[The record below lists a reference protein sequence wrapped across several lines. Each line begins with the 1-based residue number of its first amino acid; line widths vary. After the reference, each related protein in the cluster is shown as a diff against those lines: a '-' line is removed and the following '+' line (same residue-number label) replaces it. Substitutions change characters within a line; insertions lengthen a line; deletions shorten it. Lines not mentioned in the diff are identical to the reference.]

1 MLFSLVVVLVF
12 LAISFAHDGFH
23 HDGEN
28 GYKRCGTKD
37 LNEDEAREVE
47 ALSQKKYEEA
57 IKVHSAK
64 ALEEESIYPIDVYF
78 HIITTEPDGNGNV
91 QGDLTQ
97 QQVYQSMLV
106 LNRAWGGKKFN
117 LKAVNRVANNDWW
130 NLNVGSS
137 AESAMKSQ
145 LREGGAKTLNI
156 YSNRLRGGLLG
167 WATFPWWYDGNPSDD
182 GVVILD
188 TSVPGGSAAPYNEGD
203 TLVHEVGHW
212 AGLYHTFQGGCS
224 SDNDYVADTPA
235 QRNPTSGCPT
245 NEPDT
250 CSSPGID
257 PINNYMDYSY
267 DACMFE
273 FTRGQRVR
281 MRQQLAAYRL

>member
-1 MLFSLVVVLVF
+1 MKQGKLKHF
-12 LAISFAHDGFH
+12 L
-23 HDGEN
+23 
-28 GYKRCGTKD
+28 K
-37 LNEDEAREVE
+37 
-47 ALSQKKYEEA
+47 KKYEEA

-117 LKAVNRVANNDWW
+117 LKAVNRVANNNWW

-224 SDNDYVADTPA
+224 SNNDYVADTPA

-281 MRQQLAAYRL
+281 MQQQLAAYRL

>member
-12 LAISFAHDGFH
+12 LAIAFAHDGFH

-28 GYKRCGTKD
+28 GFKRCGTKD

-106 LNRAWGGKKFN
+106 LNRAWGGKKIQP
-117 LKAVNRVANNDWW
+117 
-130 NLNVGSS
+130 
-137 AESAMKSQ
+137 KS
-145 LREGGAKTLNI
+145 R
-156 YSNRLRGGLLG
+156 
-167 WATFPWWYDGNPSDD
+167 
-182 GVVILD
+182 
-188 TSVPGGSAAPYNEGD
+188 
-203 TLVHEVGHW
+203 
-212 AGLYHTFQGGCS
+212 
-224 SDNDYVADTPA
+224 
-235 QRNPTSGCPT
+235 
-245 NEPDT
+245 
-250 CSSPGID
+250 
-257 PINNYMDYSY
+257 
-267 DACMFE
+267 
-273 FTRGQRVR
+273 
-281 MRQQLAAYRL
+281 